1 MPALRGVDVLTEG
14 TLDLRSSIQTGQD
27 VSASGSMNR
36 TLILAAVLVW
46 LPAAAGAQ
54 QRPLVTEDPETIG
67 AGRLLLETGLDYGRG
82 VEYPVAGLT
91 GQLLRVPLIGVS
103 VGVSS
108 IAEIQFDGGLY
119 NRLTITDR
127 NPAAPL
133 ASLVTVSGDST
144 SSVEDLVVATKVR
157 ILGETAGRPAF
168 GVRFATRLPNAS
180 NESGLGLDTSDFT
193 ASLLVGKTVR
203 SVRTVV
209 NGGFGILGDPVVGNR
224 QADVITYGVSLARAL
239 TQAAEVVGEV
249 NGRFDS
255 RDDEPDRPNTT
266 RGAVR
271 LGARYTVGGWRG
283 DAALV
288 VGLTGRDPG
297 VGVAAGFTYVFNAF
311 QIP

>member
-1 MPALRGVDVLTEG
+1 
-14 TLDLRSSIQTGQD
+14 
-27 VSASGSMNR
+27 MNR
-36 TLILAAVLVW
+36 ALILAAVFAC
-46 LPAAAGAQ
+46 LPAAAAGQ

-67 AGRLLLETGLDYGRG
+67 AGRILLETGLDYGRG
-82 VEYPVAGLT
+82 VEYPYSGLT

-103 VGVSS
+103 IGISS

-119 NRLTITDR
+119 NRLAITERDP
-127 NPAAPL
+127 NAPL
-133 ASLVTVSGDST
+133 AHLVTATGDST

-157 ILGETAGRPAF
+157 ILGETPGRPAV

-180 NESGLGLDTSDFT
+180 NESGIGLDTTDFT
-193 ASLLVGKTVR
+193 ASLLFGKTVR

-224 QADVITYGVSLARAL
+224 QSDVITYGASLARAL

-249 NGRFDS
+249 NGRFDT
-255 RDDEPDRPNTT
+255 RGDEPDRPSTT

-271 LGARYTVGGWRG
+271 LGARYTIGGWRG
-283 DAALV
+283 DAAV
-288 VGLTGRDPG
+288 VIGLTGRDPG
-297 VGVAAGFTYVFNAF
+297 IGFAAGFTYVFNAF

>member
-1 MPALRGVDVLTEG
+1 
-14 TLDLRSSIQTGQD
+14 
-27 VSASGSMNR
+27 MNR
-36 TLILAAVLVW
+36 ALLLAAVFAC
-46 LPAAAGAQ
+46 LPAAAAAQ

-67 AGRLLLETGLDYGRG
+67 AGRILLETGLDYGRG
-82 VEYPVAGLT
+82 VEYPYSGLT

-103 VGVSS
+103 IGISS

-119 NRLTITDR
+119 NRLAITERDP
-127 NPAAPL
+127 NAPL
-133 ASLVTVSGDST
+133 AHLVTATGDST

-157 ILGETAGRPAF
+157 ILGETPGRPAV
-168 GVRFATRLPNAS
+168 GVRFATKLPNAS
-180 NESGLGLDTSDFT
+180 NESGIGLDTTDFT
-193 ASLLVGKTVR
+193 ASLLFGKTVR

-224 QADVITYGVSLARAL
+224 QSDVITYGASLARAL
-239 TQAAEVVGEV
+239 TQAAELVGEV
-249 NGRFDS
+249 NGRFDT
-255 RDDEPDRPNTT
+255 RGDEPDRPSTT

-271 LGARYTVGGWRG
+271 LGARYTIGGWRG

-297 VGVAAGFTYVFNAF
+297 IGVAAGFTYVFNAF

>member
-1 MPALRGVDVLTEG
+1 MIRIAVAV
-14 TLDLRSSIQTGQD
+14 I
-27 VSASGSMNR
+27 
-36 TLILAAVLVW
+36 AAVVMC
-46 LPAAAGAQ
+46 LPGAAAAQ

-67 AGRLLLETGLDYGRG
+67 AGRVLLETGLDYGRG
-82 VEYPVAGLT
+82 VEYPVSGLT

-103 VGVSS
+103 VGISS
-108 IAEIQFDGGLY
+108 IAELQFDGGVY
-119 NRLTITDR
+119 NRLRITER
-127 NPAAPL
+127 NPNAPL
-133 ASLVTVSGDST
+133 ANLVTATGDST

-168 GVRFATRLPNAS
+168 GLRLATKLPNAS
-180 NESGLGLDTSDFT
+180 NESGIGLDTTDFT

-209 NGGFGILGDPVVGNR
+209 NGGFGILGDPVVGSR
-224 QADVITYGVSLARAL
+224 QSDVITYGVSLARAL

-249 NGRFDS
+249 NGRFDT
-255 RDDEPDRPNTT
+255 RDDEPDRPSTT

-271 LGARYTVGGWRG
+271 LGARYTIGGWRG
-283 DAALV
+283 DAAVV

-297 VGVAAGFTYVFNAF
+297 IGVAAGFTYVFSAF

>member
-1 MPALRGVDVLTEG
+1 MR
-14 TLDLRSSIQTGQD
+14 
-27 VSASGSMNR
+27 R
-36 TLILAAVLVW
+36 TLLVSTLAGALFAC

-67 AGRLLLETGLDYGRG
+67 AGRVLLETGVDYGRG
-82 VEYPVAGLT
+82 VEYPVSGLT

-103 VGVSS
+103 VGISS

-119 NRLTITDR
+119 NRLTITER
-127 NPAAPL
+127 RPTAPL
-133 ASLVTVSGDST
+133 AGLVTATGDST

-168 GVRFATRLPNAS
+168 GLRLATKLPNAS
-180 NESGLGLDTSDFT
+180 NESGLGLDTTDFT
-193 ASLLVGKTVR
+193 ASILVGKTVR

-209 NGGFGILGDPVVGNR
+209 NGGFAILGDPVVGSR
-224 QADVITYGVSLARAL
+224 QSDVITYGVSLARAL

-249 NGRFDS
+249 NGRFDT
-255 RDDEPDRPNTT
+255 RDDEPDRPSTT

-283 DAALV
+283 DVAAV
-288 VGLTGRDPG
+288 VGLTGRDAG
-297 VGVAAGFTYVFNAF
+297 IGFAAGFTYVFNAF

>member
-1 MPALRGVDVLTEG
+1 MTRFITLLT
-14 TLDLRSSIQTGQD
+14 
-27 VSASGSMNR
+27 
-36 TLILAAVLVW
+36 AVLLAPW
-46 LPAAAGAQ
+46 SAAAQ

-67 AGRLLLETGLDYGRG
+67 AGRVLLETGMDYGRG
-82 VEYPVAGLT
+82 VEYPVSGLT

-103 VGVSS
+103 IGVSS

-119 NRLTITDR
+119 NRLSITERD
-127 NPAAPL
+127 PDAPL
-133 ASLVTVSGDST
+133 ADLVTATGDAT

-168 GVRFATRLPNAS
+168 GLRFATKLPNAS
-180 NESGLGLDTSDFT
+180 NESGIGLDTTDFT

-209 NGGFGILGDPVVGNR
+209 NAGFGILGDPVVGNR
-224 QADVITYGVSLARAL
+224 QSDVITYGVSLARAL

-249 NGRFDS
+249 NGRFDT
-255 RDDEPDRPNTT
+255 REDEPDRPSTT

-271 LGARYTVGGWRG
+271 LGARYTIGGWRG
-283 DAALV
+283 DAAVV

-297 VGVAAGFTYVFNAF
+297 IGFAAGFTYVFSAF